1 VIADLVVQKK
11 SAMLAQASIHFADG
25 NYDLVTGS

>member
-1 VIADLVVQKK
+1 LPTQPFKKK
-11 SAMLAQASIHFADG
+11 SVMLAQASIHFADG